1 MYKPSFPV
9 LKAFVLSLSFCVLTS
24 LVHAQDTTPKE
35 KEKSASTTLT
45 HEFNNLK
52 KANSYQGHKVIE
64 IGKLDAF
71 YTNMQ
76 QAITASEKGLRQSLT
91 ATEQDLATAKTE
103 IQTLQAQVEQLKQV
117 AAQKEQAVQQSAHDI
132 ANLSVLGIDME
143 KQNYVLLSFGIIV
156 ALLIFMAITIFQFKS
171 AKKVAV
177 DKQKAYDKIDE
188 EYNEYKKTCREKE
201 TKLKRE
207 LQTEFNRAEELSLQL
222 STLKKMPINKSGY

>member
-1 MYKPSFPV
+1 MYKPSFTV
-9 LKAFVLSLSFCVLTS
+9 LKAFILSLSFCLLLHS
-24 LVHAQDTTPKE
+24 AHAQDTAP

-45 HEFNNLK
+45 QEFSTLK

-71 YTNMQ
+71 YNTMQ
-76 QAITASEKGLRQSLT
+76 QAITASEKSLRQSLT

-103 IQTLQAQVEQLKQV
+103 IQALHNQVEQLKQV
-117 AAQKEQAVQQSAHDI
+117 NAQKEQEVQKSAHDI

-143 KQNYVLLSFGIIV
+143 KQNYVLLSFAVII
-156 ALLIFMAITIFQFKS
+156 ALILIMAVTIMQFRS

-177 DKQKAYDKIDE
+177 DKQKAFDKIDE
-188 EYNEYKKTCREKE
+188 EYNEYKKTVREKE

-207 LQTEFNRAEELSLQL
+207 LQTEFNRAEELSLQV
-222 STLKKMPINKSGY
+222 STLKKMPVNKSGY